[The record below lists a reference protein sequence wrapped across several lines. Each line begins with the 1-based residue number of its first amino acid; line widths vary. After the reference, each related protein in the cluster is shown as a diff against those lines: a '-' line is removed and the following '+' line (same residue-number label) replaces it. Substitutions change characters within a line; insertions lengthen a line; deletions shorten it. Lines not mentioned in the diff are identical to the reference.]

1 LVMSVSEQD
10 RARIATAIRTAE
22 AKTSG
27 EIVCVL
33 ARTSTDA
40 AALPVLLA
48 ALVALAL
55 PWLLVALTH
64 MPVERI
70 LVLQVAVFVVLA
82 VVLCLPRV
90 RVALVPRAARR
101 HVAHRAALEQF
112 TMRGIARK
120 KGRTGI
126 LIFVSLAER
135 YARIIA
141 DEGIAGRVAQSEW
154 QNAVDALVAHM
165 RDGRIADGFIAAVE
179 SCGKVLAAHFPRTEK
194 SRDELPDRIY
204 LV

>member
-1 LVMSVSEQD
+1 MSVSEAD
-10 RARIATAIRTAE
+10 RARIAAAIRAAE

-48 ALVALAL
+48 AVIALAL
-55 PWLLVALTH
+55 PWLLVALTD
-64 MPVERI
+64 MTVERI

-82 VVLCLPRV
+82 AVLCLPRV

-101 HVAHRAALEQF
+101 HVAHRAAMEQF
-112 TMRGIARK
+112 AMRGIARK
-120 KGRTGI
+120 KERTGI

-135 YARIIA
+135 YARIVA

-154 QNAVDALVAHM
+154 QNAVDALIAHT
-165 RDGRIADGFIAAVE
+165 RDGRIAEGFMAAIDR
-179 SCGKVLAAHFPRTEK
+179 CGTVLAAHFPRTET

>member
-1 LVMSVSEQD
+1 MSVSEQD
-10 RARIATAIRTAE
+10 RARIATAIRAAE

-40 AALPVLLA
+40 TALPVLLA
-48 ALVALAL
+48 ALAALAL
-55 PWLLVALTH
+55 PWLLVALTG
-64 MPVERI
+64 MSVQRI
-70 LVLQVAVFVVLA
+70 LALQVAAFVLLA

-101 HVAHRAALEQF
+101 HLAHRAAMEQF
-112 TMRGIARK
+112 AMRGIARK
-120 KGRTGI
+120 RERTGI

-154 QNAVDALVAHM
+154 QNAVAALIAHM
-165 RDGRIADGFIAAVE
+165 RDGRIADGFIAAIDA
-179 SCGKVLAAHFPRTEK
+179 CGNVLAAHFPRTET
-194 SRDELPDRIY
+194 SRDDLPDRIY

>member
-1 LVMSVSEQD
+1 MSVSEQD
-10 RARIATAIRTAE
+10 RARIATAIRAAE

-40 AALPVLLA
+40 AALPMLLA
-48 ALVALAL
+48 AGVALAL

-64 MPVERI
+64 MTVERI
-70 LVLQVAVFVVLA
+70 LVLQVAVFVLLA

-101 HVAHRAALEQF
+101 HVAHRAAMEQF
-112 TMRGIARK
+112 AMRGIARK
-120 KGRTGI
+120 KERTGI

-141 DEGIAGRVAQSEW
+141 DEGIAGRVHQSEW
-154 QNAVDALVAHM
+154 QNAVNALTAHT
-165 RDGRIADGFIAAVE
+165 RDGRIADGFISAVE
-179 SCGKVLAAHFPRTEK
+179 ACGNVLAAHFPRTET
-194 SRDELPDRIY
+194 SHDDLPDRIY

>member
-1 LVMSVSEQD
+1 MSVSEQD
-10 RARIATAIRTAE
+10 RASIASAIRAAE

-48 ALVALAL
+48 AVVALAL
-55 PWLLVALTH
+55 PWVLIEVTD
-64 MPVERI
+64 MSVERI
-70 LVLQVAVFVVLA
+70 LVLQAAVFIALA

-101 HVAHRAALEQF
+101 HVAHRAAMEQF

-120 KGRTGI
+120 KERTGI

-141 DEGIAGRVAQSEW
+141 DEGIAARVSQSEW
-154 QNAVDALVAHM
+154 QNAVDSLIAHT
-165 RDGRIADGFIAAVE
+165 RDDRIAEGFIAAIDA
-179 SCGKVLAAHFPRTEK
+179 CGKVLAAHFPHTET